1 VRRNVE
7 GVGGCADD
15 HVARAVADRA
25 RRMRHADD
33 AGGSAIEALEQ
44 ETRFDAE
51 VLGDGG
57 DVVGWQHER
66 GDGEPV
72 DAVPP
77 QAGIAQR
84 RGAGVVEE
92 LLHAMRG
99 SLHVRRLSR
108 ADDAN
113 AFEGSAHFR

>member
-1 VRRNVE
+1 MRRDVE
-7 GVGGCADD
+7 GVGGRADD
-15 HVARAVADRA
+15 DLARAVADRA

-33 AGGSAIEALEQ
+33 AGGSAVESLEQ
-44 ETRFDAE
+44 EPRFDAE
-51 VLGDGG
+51 VLGDGR
-57 DVVGWQHER
+57 DVVGRQHER
-66 GDGEPV
+66 RDGEPV

-92 LLHAMRG
+92 LLHAVRG
-99 SLHVRRLSR
+99 PLGVRRLSG

-113 AFEGSAHFR
+113 AFEG